1 MMSDTATDDATAE
14 GSADEAA
21 AAADPGPQ
29 PFPVNAHFGNDF
41 VTQLV
46 LGMTDMNIDQFAE
59 AVAAHSVGK
68 RLRDLG
74 LPKKVIYEGKVLDG
88 ATMLVESGIVPLT
101 NVYVDWVYPDA
112 DVSGGGPTAESM
124 TVSDIGQRRLV
135 GPVLRMSDD
144 IGPVLAAIEDDNP
157 DADIDVVDQGAY
169 VRIQTTGRLRLTRE
183 SAQRRLGQRF
193 ELRQLEASMSAF
205 SGRIH
210 TSTDEIVWEYDEEA
224 GS

>member
-1 MMSDTATDDATAE
+1 MSDTA
-14 GSADEAA
+14 EAA
-21 AAADPGPQ
+21 PAPQ
-29 PFPVNAHFGNDF
+29 PFPVNAVFGDDF

-46 LGMTDMNIDQFAE
+46 LGMTDMTIDQFAE
-59 AVAAHSVGK
+59 AVAVHSVGK

-88 ATMLVESGIVPLT
+88 DTMLVESGIVPLT
-101 NVYVDWVYPDA
+101 NVYVDWVYDDDQA
-112 DVSGGGPTAESM
+112 TGGPSAESM

>member
-1 MMSDTATDDATAE
+1 MSDTATDDAAAE
-14 GSADEAA
+14 
-21 AAADPGPQ
+21 ADPGPQ

-46 LGMTDMNIDQFAE
+46 LGMADMTIDQFAE
-59 AVAAHSVGK
+59 AVAVHSVGK
-68 RLRDLG
+68 RLPDLG

-88 ATMLVESGIVPLT
+88 DTMLVESGIVPLT
-101 NVYVDWVYPDA
+101 NVYVDWVYEEETDA
-112 DVSGGGPTAESM
+112 GRPSAESM

-210 TSTDEIVWEYDEEA
+210 TGTDEIVWEYDEES

>member
-1 MMSDTATDDATAE
+1 MSDTA
-14 GSADEAA
+14 EAA
-21 AAADPGPQ
+21 PAPQ
-29 PFPVNAHFGNDF
+29 PFPVNAVFGNDF

-46 LGMTDMNIDQFAE
+46 LGMTDMTIDQFAE
-59 AVAAHSVGK
+59 AVAVHSVGK
-68 RLRDLG
+68 RLPDLG

-88 ATMLVESGIVPLT
+88 DTMLVESGIIPLT
-101 NVYVDWVYPDA
+101 NVYVDWVYDGSDAPD
-112 DVSGGGPTAESM
+112 GPSAESM
-124 TVSDIGQRRLV
+124 TVSDIGQRRMV

-210 TSTDEIVWEYDEEA
+210 TSTDEIVWEYDEES
-224 GS
+224 GQ